1 MSIKNSLI
9 VSLLSYLL
17 LVVCASINQIPRKA
31 KVNKYEKFSQ
41 APEDPLMKTI
51 KRVNEDSKIQK
62 MENNI
67 HIRGTTIPEISLPSN
82 FSIIYS

>member
-1 MSIKNSLI
+1 MPNKKNMI
-9 VSLLSYLL
+9 VVLLSYILL
-17 LVVCASINQIPRKA
+17 IVCASTNQIPRKT

-62 MENNI
+62 MEDNI

-82 FSIIYS
+82 FTLI

>member
-1 MSIKNSLI
+1 MPNKKNMIVVTYILLI
-9 VSLLSYLL
+9 
-17 LVVCASINQIPRKA
+17 VCASTNQIPRKT
-31 KVNKYEKFSQ
+31 KVNKYEIFSQ

-62 MENNI
+62 MGDNI

-82 FSIIYS
+82 FKLLFNH